1 MAILSC
7 NGRRNSRG
15 AGKKPRRF
23 GPPPP
28 ASLRPSG
35 CDPVRPWWPPAQQP
49 PLLQH
54 STREKRR
61 PAFPSPRHPPW
72 GPAWPPPRT
81 PQLVHW
87 HRAPKKRKH
96 RGPKMQ
102 LPCPPPQLKRWVPGP
117 CQRPRGRWRP
127 APVLGGSP
135 PRPRRRLHLRRA
147 CLSLSGADSNNPP
160 QSHCPQCIPARSLAR
175 GPRCAYPST
184 GMRVPK
190 HTPCKKK
197 HPHPPPPSCPKCQNV
212 RIACITRH
220 PVAHAIPRLFKH
232 FRFRKAWPHP
242 RHLATRQH
250 YCGTLPQWSPN
261 FCLLKTLS
269 GRW

>member
-15 AGKKPRRF
+15 PGRSRGDSA
-23 GPPPP
+23 
-28 ASLRPSG
+28 L
-35 CDPVRPWWPPAQQP
+35 
-49 PLLQH
+49 
-54 STREKRR
+54 
-61 PAFPSPRHPPW
+61 RHPPPH
-72 GPAWPPPRT
+72 GRRAATPCARGGRRRSSLRYSSVRPGRSAVRLSHPPGTRPGVRLGRPGAHPSWCIGTAPPKTQAQRPQDAAALPT
-81 PQLVHW
+81 PTIKAVGA
-87 HRAPKKRKH
+87 RPVPKAT
-96 RGPKMQ
+96 GA
-102 LPCPPPQLKRWVPGP
+102 LAAGA
-117 CQRPRGRWRP
+117 RPRGQP
-127 APVLGGSP
+127 TAAPPSAASP
-135 PRPRRRLHLRRA
+135 PRV
-147 CLSLSGADSNNPP
+147 SLPVRSRQQQSP

-190 HTPCKKK
+190 HTPCEKK

>member
-1 MAILSC
+1 MGAA
-7 NGRRNSRG
+7 NPGVTVTSRG
-15 AGKKPRRF
+15 EEVG
-23 GPPPP
+23 
-28 ASLRPSG
+28 
-35 CDPVRPWWPPAQQP
+35 
-49 PLLQH
+49 
-54 STREKRR
+54 
-61 PAFPSPRHPPW
+61 
-72 GPAWPPPRT
+72 
-81 PQLVHW
+81 
-87 HRAPKKRKH
+87 RKH
-96 RGPKMQ
+96 KGPKMQ

-190 HTPCKKK
+190 HTPCEKK

-242 RHLATRQH
+242 RHLATRLPPRTGAGRQRPRGLWH
-250 YCGTLPQWSPN
+250 GPGTHRFNCGGGQGSCILGPLCLRFLGARCQCTNWGVRGGGQAGPQ
-261 FCLLKTLS
+261 
-269 GRW
+269 GG